1 MKRVLCMIAVLV
13 LAMASGFS
21 VGAETCLKAE
31 MPPVSSLSAV
41 LYEPTTKTVL
51 CEKDA
56 HTKRPMASTTKL
68 MTALLAEECLS
79 WERVVTVPA
88 AASGIEGTTLGL
100 KPNDTLSVG
109 DLVTGMLLE
118 SGNDAATA
126 LALLIDGDVETF
138 AQRMNQKAKELGMN
152 DSRFVTP
159 SGLDADGHAASA
171 YDMALLGAAVLSKP
185 HLADVCAKKSA
196 EITIS
201 GRKVTVCNHNRLLSM
216 VDGCVGLKTG
226 YTDNAKRCL
235 VSAVKRDGLMLIAVT
250 LNGHEY
256 WSDHKALYEAGFSA
270 VKAATLSPPVLPPL
284 SVAGGTE
291 KTVQLKADPV
301 TAVLPKSADMSDV
314 TSVVTWQT
322 PVLFAPIKA
331 GQTVGT
337 VTYSLNGQQIAT
349 AEITTKN
356 AVSGAPAVS
365 FWRRTADTFIVL
377 FHSLFTFR

>member
-1 MKRVLCMIAVLV
+1 MKRVLCLIAA
-13 LAMASGFS
+13 LALSAASGIS
-21 VGAETCLKAE
+21 VCAESGLQAA

-41 LYEPTTKTVL
+41 LYEPMTKTVL

-79 WERVVTVPA
+79 WEQVVTVPA

-126 LALLIDGDVETF
+126 LALLIDGDLTRF
-138 AQRMNQKAKELGMN
+138 AARMNRKAEDLGMN

-235 VSAVKRDGLMLIAVT
+235 VSAVKRDGLTLIAVT

-291 KTVQLKADPV
+291 KTVQLKVTPV
-301 TAVLPKSADMSDV
+301 TAVLPKAADVSAV

-322 PVLFAPIKA
+322 ATLFAPVKPEKA
-331 GQTVGT
+331 VGT
-337 VTYSLNGQQIAT
+337 VTYYFDGQPVAT

-365 FWRRTADTFIVL
+365 FWRRTADTFVAL